1 VPTNQLRIKASF
13 SKPSGEFC
21 VRLKNLILQGC
32 SFQKDSICEPKSEAE
47 FEEIPV
53 LYVYYNEEEA
63 GRGDFFIPFYT
74 DTTRSTLLSNLPLAC
89 SGNSQKLVLASAA
102 LLLKDI

>member
-1 VPTNQLRIKASF
+1 
-13 SKPSGEFC
+13 
-21 VRLKNLILQGC
+21 
-32 SFQKDSICEPKSEAE
+32 
-47 FEEIPV
+47 V
-53 LYVYYNEEEA
+53 LYVYYNEKEP
-63 GRGDFFIPFYT
+63 GQGDFFIPFYT